1 MSIDVSQSVTI
12 GRPAAELYERW
23 RDLPRLPELMQH
35 LESVTVLDERRSHWV
50 AKGPADTKVEWEATI
65 VEDVPGEVISWR
77 SVEGSEIPN
86 EGRVEFNRAP
96 ADQGTELRVH
106 LKYDPPAGVLGKT
119 VARLFGEEP
128 SQQIRQD
135 LKRFKQLVEA
145 GEIATIEGQPSGP
158 ERYTREAS

>member
-1 MSIDVSQSVTI
+1 LNHLRVGIRMLACRRPRPRNPRAVLHAKAVCSSRRPYSSPHPASLRSGMSIDVSQSVTI

-96 ADQGTELRVH
+96 AD
-106 LKYDPPAGVLGKT
+106 
-119 VARLFGEEP
+119 
-128 SQQIRQD
+128 
-135 LKRFKQLVEA
+135 
-145 GEIATIEGQPSGP
+145 
-158 ERYTREAS
+158 